1 MVIAK
6 GNFLNPQ
13 GGAPRLLLATV
24 RAWRRG
30 GAWVRRRE
38 FVWRNGGKAVTSEL
52 WGPEGP
58 VALWT
63 PKGAFPLMETKGL
76 RGCT

>member
-30 GAWVRRRE
+30 GAWVRRRG
-38 FVWRNGGKAVTSEL
+38 FVWRTVERL
-52 WGPEGP
+52 
-58 VALWT
+58 
-63 PKGAFPLMETKGL
+63 
-76 RGCT
+76 